1 MTVVFA
7 PTARDAERFRFT
19 LATDITPVA
28 SVTELEDTLAAN
40 AEENLVVVSPDIDWR
55 VVLDVAERYRVARP
69 DVGFIVLRRRMDVAS
84 LTQAIRAGVRE
95 VVDTDANHVLA
106 FAQRPAVAGVIAHIR
121 RGVEAVDKLAGGQFG
136 RRRFERRFGHGDR
149 AAGNQPVDQSEDQ
162 KKCENK

>member
-95 VVDTDANHVLA
+95 VVDTDDAAAL
-106 FAQRPAVAGVIAHIR
+106 
-121 RGVEAVDKLAGGQFG
+121 VEDADA
-136 RRRFERRFGHGDR
+136 RRRSPRG
-149 AAGNQPVDQSEDQ
+149 S
-162 KKCENK
+162 